1 MSSAIGKYRNHLNEA
16 QFQAV
21 CYRGGPLLVQAGPG
35 TGKTR
40 VLSYRIA
47 YLTQTSDNRDER
59 VLAITFTNKAAAEIG
74 ARVNELAGSEI
85 GKGRIQVATFHGWA
99 LGFLKE
105 HYGTRV
111 REIVNEA
118 DARSI
123 LAEALKEAGIRG
135 NAKRIHGVI
144 SGAKQHLPLQKPEGE
159 PEFSRYLKLYNAALE
174 KYGLWDFDD
183 LILEAAALLQKAEI
197 GKAFRARM
205 SEVLV
210 DEFQDVSP
218 AQYSLLRL
226 MARPDGNI
234 TVIGDANQAIY
245 GFRGAS
251 PEFMQ
256 RFVADF
262 NDVEEITL
270 REAYRCPQV
279 FLDAAR
285 AVMGKSKAPELVSC
299 RGRGQEIIFKP
310 HKDPGA
316 EARWIALEIEKNV
329 GALSFDSFN
338 AGRAGGDHMR
348 SLSDVAVLFRTR
360 RIGEIVAKALFEEGI
375 PYQLSAMPD
384 PLDHQEIRNIWRLW
398 EAVKGRSTDYHIS
411 RLPGPREKWVK
422 KGNVLKAAASKLSPD
437 QLIKAIAQALE
448 IDTELPEVAGL
459 MEAAARNPEIDS
471 LTVLLRDEVDI
482 IRGKTE
488 AVSLL
493 SLHAAKGLE
502 FPVVFITGCDEEIIP
517 WKGSSLDEEIR
528 LFYVGLTRASEK
540 LHISYPRKR
549 RVNGALRSRR
559 PSRFIKKIPD
569 ELRITPTVK
578 KPGPRRTMKQ
588 RQKSL
593 F

>member
-1 MSSAIGKYRNHLNEA
+1 MSSAIEKYRNHLNEV

-21 CYRGGPLLVQAGPG
+21 SYRGGPLLVQAGPG

-47 YLTQTSDNRDER
+47 GLTGASENQDQK

-74 ARVNELAGSEI
+74 ERVGELAGSAVGEKI
-85 GKGRIQVATFHGWA
+85 IQVSTFHGWA

-105 HYGTRV
+105 HYGNQV
-111 REIVNEA
+111 REVVNEA

-123 LAEALKEAGIRG
+123 LAEALKTAGIRG
-135 NAKRIHGVI
+135 DARRIHGII
-144 SGAKQHLPLQKPEGE
+144 SRAKQNLPVQE
-159 PEFSRYLKLYNAALE
+159 PDGVAEFSRYLKIYNAALE
-174 KYGLWDFDD
+174 SYGLWDFDD
-183 LILEAAALLQKAEI
+183 LILEAAALLQQAEV
-197 GKAFRARM
+197 GQVFMDHM

-218 AQYSLLRL
+218 AQYALLRL

-251 PEFMQ
+251 PEFIR
-256 RFVADF
+256 RFVSDF
-262 NDVEEITL
+262 KDVKEITL
-270 REAYRCPQV
+270 HEAYRCPQV

-285 AVMGKSKAPELVSC
+285 AVIGKNRAPELVSC
-299 RGRGQEIIFKP
+299 RGTGQEIVFKP
-310 HKDPGA
+310 LKDPGA

-338 AGRAGGDHMR
+338 AGRANGYHMR

-360 RIGEIVAKALFEEGI
+360 RIGEMVAKALFEEGI
-375 PYQLSAMPD
+375 PYQLSALPD
-384 PLDHQEIRNIWRLW
+384 PLDHPEIQNIWRLW
-398 EAVKGRSTDYHIS
+398 EAVKGRCADYHLS
-411 RLPGPREKWVK
+411 RLPGRKEKWVK
-422 KGNVLKAAASKLSPD
+422 KGNLLKAAASKLTPD

-448 IDTELPEVAGL
+448 IDTELPEVIGL
-459 MEAAARNPEIDS
+459 MAAAARNPDIDS

-488 AVSLL
+488 AVTLL

-502 FPVVFITGCDEEIIP
+502 FPVIFIAGCDEEIIP
-517 WKGSSLDEEIR
+517 WKGSSLDEEMR

-559 PSRFIKKIPD
+559 PSRFIKKIP
-569 ELRITPTVK
+569 EKLRITPTVK
-578 KPGPRRTMKQ
+578 KPMPRRTMKQ